1 MNTTAQNKHKNIV
14 IATGLIALTTVFL
27 SFSSNVIAQSANNPF
42 VTTDQD
48 ETLQPEPI
56 IYDATNATK
65 TIAQDQIA
73 LTAIPPRLGDD
84 GSLKVNP
91 GEKLQVQI
99 RVRNISE
106 QPVSV
111 VTSAQDFILD
121 QDGETP
127 VAIDDSGSNRWSLA
141 SWITLTPTEHRIGSK
156 STVGINVL
164 IDVPEDALPGGHY
177 AMILH
182 EPGNG
187 SQNGEFDITTNNESS
202 TSINQRVG
210 TLLYIVVDGPINEE
224 AYVRDFNFPQF
235 SEYGPINFDFVVEN
249 NSDIHITPQMS
260 IEIFNVF
267 NQKVETIPV
276 EPKNI
281 FPLTSRDFDGQWDRV
296 WGWGLY
302 KAKLTMS
309 YGSAGSIVIA
319 NSTFWLLPITII
331 LAAAALL
338 LILFFVIV
346 SIKKHLKHKKNMD
359 EKHIQELES
368 QIQNLQTQGDR
379 ETHL

>member
-14 IATGLIALTTVFL
+14 IATSLIALSTVFL
-27 SFSSNVIAQSANNPF
+27 SFSSHVIAQSANNPF
-42 VTTDQD
+42 VQTNQD
-48 ETLQPEPI
+48 ETIQPEPI
-56 IYDATNATK
+56 LYDATNATK

-84 GSLKVNP
+84 GSLKVAP

-111 VTSAQDFILD
+111 ITSAQDFILD
-121 QDGETP
+121 KDGETP

-141 SWITLTPTEHRIGSK
+141 SWLTLTPTEHRITPK
-156 STVGINVL
+156 STIGINVL

-187 SQNGEFDITTNNESS
+187 SQNGEFGINTNNESS

-249 NSDIHITPQMS
+249 NSDVHITPQMKV
-260 IEIFNVF
+260 EVFNIFNK
-267 NQKVETIPV
+267 KVETIAI

-281 FPLTSRDFDGQWDRV
+281 FPLTNRDFNSQWDRV
-296 WGWGLY
+296 WGWGFY

-309 YGSAGSIVIA
+309 YGSAGSIVVA

-331 LAAAALL
+331 LAATALL
-338 LILFFVIV
+338 LILLFVIL
-346 SIKKHLKHKKNMD
+346 SIKKHLKHRKDMD

-368 QIQNLQTQGDR
+368 KIQNLQEQGDG